1 VSSSS
6 SLWWWLLGLLIALGL
21 GALLL
26 ALRLRRARHAWEA
39 QLGSAVAESRW
50 LAHEL
55 VPTVLS
61 TGSPA
66 ARRSIWIASRP
77 RVEALENGLR
87 PVVASAP
94 KDRSVSVDRLQVAV
108 TDLRFAMDAY
118 AATALPDDRESLGA
132 TRQAQ
137 RQLEE
142 ALRAFQPPPV

>member
-1 VSSSS
+1 
-6 SLWWWLLGLLIALGL
+6 
-21 GALLL
+21 
-26 ALRLRRARHAWEA
+26 
-39 QLGSAVAESRW
+39 
-50 LAHEL
+50 
-55 VPTVLS
+55 
-61 TGSPA
+61 
-66 ARRSIWIASRP
+66 
-77 RVEALENGLR
+77 VEALENGLR

-142 ALRAFQPPPV
+142 ALRAFQPRPV